1 MPDRQARS
9 FIAIFRN
16 RECASVSEASKQTGG
31 SFKFNKAIVDVKLS
45 RRIGAASWWVSL
57 SIHHDVKSVLPPLSY
72 FEYTPI
78 SCCLLLAIMYKNC
91 VVIKPEVH
99 IISQR
104 LQRSHDLR

>member
-1 MPDRQARS
+1 MCKCIRS
-9 FIAIFRN
+9 FKANWWKFQIQQGN
-16 RECASVSEASKQTGG
+16 RRC
-31 SFKFNKAIVDVKLS
+31 KLS

-57 SIHHDVKSVLPPLSY
+57 SIHHDVKYVLPPLSY

-104 LQRSHDLR
+104 LQRSHDLS